1 MPGWLAADEC
11 LEEGEC
17 LKPEG
22 GTIQPIPLWLAA
34 NTLLAAN
41 TSLANTRRPSLAAN
55 FLPTHIPLLISQV
68 ILNDDADDARTE
80 N

>member
-34 NTLLAAN
+34 NTLA
-41 TSLANTRRPSLAAN
+41 SS
-55 FLPTHIPLLISQV
+55 
-68 ILNDDADDARTE
+68 
-80 N
+80 